1 MANKDKVFDVIMA
14 ISDIIEEKKLYL
26 TQLDAAIGD
35 GDHGLNMAK
44 GFGAAR
50 EKLESGSFQTPSD
63 ILKAV
68 GMALISK
75 VGGAAGPLYGTAFL
89 NASKVVAGKEEIG
102 LADFT
107 AMLESAL
114 DGVKSRG
121 KAVRGEKTMVDAL
134 EPALDALKAALD
146 EGTAPEEALN
156 RAVKA
161 AEEGV
166 AFTKTIRATKGRASY
181 LGDRSIGHED
191 PGAMSSYVIL
201 KTIAETC
208 SR

>member
-1 MANKDKVFDVIMA
+1 MADAQKVKEVILA
-14 ISDIIEEKKLYL
+14 ISEIIEEKKLFL

-44 GFGAAR
+44 GFGAAK
-50 EKLESGSFQTPSD
+50 EKLESTNPETPSD

-89 NASKVVAGKEEIG
+89 NASKAVAGKTE
-102 LADFT
+102 LDLNDYQV
-107 AMLESAL
+107 MLEAAL

-121 KAVRGEKTMVDAL
+121 KASVGEKTMVDAI
-134 EPALDALKAALD
+134 EPALEALKKAIA
-146 EGTAPEEALN
+146 EGSSTREAMDKSV
-156 RAVKA
+156 AA

-166 AFTKTIRATKGRASY
+166 NYTKTIIAQKGRASY
-181 LGDRSIGHED
+181 LGERSIGHID
-191 PGAMSSYVIL
+191 PGAMSSFVIL
-201 KTIAETC
+201 KTIAEKF
-208 SR
+208 

>member
-1 MANKDKVFDVIMA
+1 MANTEKVKEVILA
-14 ISDIIEEKKLYL
+14 IAEMIEEKKLYL

-44 GFGAAR
+44 GFRAAK
-50 EKLESGSFQTPSD
+50 EKLESTALETPSD

-89 NASKVVAGKEEIG
+89 NASKTVAGKTDLDKNDLKE
-102 LADFT
+102 
-107 AMLESAL
+107 MLEAAL

-121 KAVRGEKTMVDAL
+121 KATVGEKTMVDAI
-134 EPALDALKAALD
+134 EPALEALKKAIA
-146 EGTAPEEALN
+146 EGASTKEAMDQ
-156 RAVKA
+156 AVTA

-166 AFTKTIRATKGRASY
+166 AYTKTIIAKKGRASY
-181 LGDRSIGHED
+181 LGERSIGHED
-191 PGAMSSYVIL
+191 PGAMSSYMIL
-201 KTIAETC
+201 KTIAEKL
-208 SR
+208 